1 MVQLKE
7 AVQQSKSYLSEIFPV
22 SYVKDF
28 QLEGVELTDDEK
40 YWQVTFS
47 YYGPEEPPKGEPDF
61 ATPLFK
67 TYKTVKVRASD
78 GALFGVKNGLL

>member
-7 AVQQSKSYLSEIFPV
+7 AVQQSKSYLSEIFPIN
-22 SYVKDF
+22 YVKDF
-28 QLEGVELTDDEK
+28 QLEGVELSDDEK

-47 YYGPEEPPKGEPDF
+47 YWGAEEPSPEKLNFE
-61 ATPLFK
+61 TPLFK

-78 GALFGVKNGLL
+78 GVLFGVKNGLL